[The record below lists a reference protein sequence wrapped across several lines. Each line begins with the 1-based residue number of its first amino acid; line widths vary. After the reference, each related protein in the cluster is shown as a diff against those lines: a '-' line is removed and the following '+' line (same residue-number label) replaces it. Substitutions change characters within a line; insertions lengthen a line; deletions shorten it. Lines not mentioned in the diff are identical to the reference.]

1 MPMTAPAV
9 LEVED
14 LHKSFGPVR
23 ALRGVDFV
31 CRRGV
36 VHALVGENGAGKS
49 TLVGILSGVHLPD
62 RGRLLVEGR
71 PRRFASPREALQAGV
86 AAVYQE
92 FTVLPH
98 LTVTDNVLL
107 GQEPARWGV
116 VDRRRARE
124 RVKAVLDELGAH
136 DIDPRRPA
144 RTLSVSQRQLVEIAR
159 ALTLEARVLIM
170 DEPSAVLAGKEL
182 ARLFQVIRRLAE
194 RGVSIVYVSHRLE
207 EIGTVADEITILRD
221 GTVVSTGPISSY
233 RREDIIRQMVGRSLR
248 TTASVPIEDHGETVL
263 SARGLRLVPDDPHGI
278 DLDLHR
284 GEVVGVAGLMGSGRT
299 RLARALI
306 GLVETPGRV
315 EVEGRTLRQT
325 GVRAAARQGVAFIPE
340 DRKTQGLALD
350 LSVEANLS
358 LPVVDRISRFGVI
371 SRVAQRG
378 LVQGLV
384 RRLDIRLA
392 SPRQPVRSLSGG
404 NQQKVLLGKW
414 LATTPRVLL
423 LDEPFRGVDVG
434 AKAEIFSVL
443 EELSRAG
450 MATLLISSD
459 LPELIALSHRILV
472 MRDGR
477 LAGELSRAEASEEA
491 IMALAVGRRD
501 AA

>member
-1 MPMTAPAV
+1 MTAPAV
-9 LEVED
+9 LEVQD
-14 LHKSFGPVR
+14 LHKSFGPVH
-23 ALRGVDFV
+23 ALRGVDLV

-49 TLVGILSGVHLPD
+49 TLVGVLTGVHQPD
-62 RGRLLVEGR
+62 RGQLLVEGR

-107 GQEPARWGV
+107 GREPARWGV
-116 VDRRRARE
+116 IDRRRARE
-124 RVKAVLDELGAH
+124 RVEVVLRELGAQ

-144 RTLSVSQRQLVEIAR
+144 RALSVAQRQLVEIAR

-170 DEPSAVLAGKEL
+170 DEPSAVLAGREL
-182 ARLFQVIRRLAE
+182 ARLFQVVRRLAD
-194 RGVSIVYVSHRLE
+194 RGVSVVYVSHRLE

-221 GTVVSTGPISSY
+221 GAVVSSGPMAAY
-233 RREDIIRQMVGRSLR
+233 RREDIVRQMVGRPLR
-248 TTASVPIEDHGETVL
+248 TAAGTPAQDRGEVVL
-263 SARGLRLVPDDPHGI
+263 SARGLRLVPDDPRGI

-306 GLVETPGRV
+306 GLVQAPGRV
-315 EVEGRTLRQT
+315 EVKGRVLPRS
-325 GVRAAARQGVAFIPE
+325 GVRAAARQGVVLIPE
-340 DRKTQGLALD
+340 DRKLQGLALD

-358 LPVVDRISRFGVI
+358 LPVLDRISRLGVI

-378 LVQGLV
+378 LVQELV
-384 RRLDIRLA
+384 RRLDVRLA

-414 LATTPRVLL
+414 LATAPTVLL

-434 AKAEIFSVL
+434 AKAEIFAVL

-477 LAGELSRAEASEEA
+477 LAGELTRAEASEEA
-491 IMALAVGRRD
+491 IMTLAVGQRG